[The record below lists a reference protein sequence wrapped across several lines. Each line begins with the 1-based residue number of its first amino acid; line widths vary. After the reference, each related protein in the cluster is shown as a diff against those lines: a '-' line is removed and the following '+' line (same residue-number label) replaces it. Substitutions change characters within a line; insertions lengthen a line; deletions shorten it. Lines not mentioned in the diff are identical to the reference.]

1 MALASAFGWG
11 SRAGAFGWAV
21 NEVIFPISTIQH
33 FENSKRLGTLVGQD
47 GLHSSEIAMTSGS
60 VPMRIS
66 QPVRQHIPRR
76 IVLQGA
82 GAAVS
87 LPWLESLPVWGMTP
101 ENESGESDS
110 SPSPQRFAT
119 LFMACGVNQDHWWAK
134 GGGADMELGRSLTPL
149 EPLKAKLNVIN
160 GLFNK
165 NATGVG
171 IHPGQTGNILSG
183 ASLQKGSEL
192 KGGISVDQL
201 LANHLGQQTAQPSL
215 VLGCEQPVTGYHETN
230 FSMAYSSHISWQNAT
245 SPVPMEVYPSLAFDS
260 LFDNRGNR
268 RNKSVLDRVSEHA
281 ASLSR
286 QVSAADRVRLEEYL
300 TSVREVEK
308 RIEKTRGDQQ
318 SATDRAA
325 DKNLPLVAMNRPDNG
340 LPEDIRE
347 HMKLM
352 CDVVALA
359 FQTDK
364 TRFATLLLCRD
375 ISGLFYP
382 FLDVRK
388 AHHSASHDDRSD
400 DFERISR
407 YYVSQMA
414 YLASRLDSMAEG
426 DQSVLDNS
434 CLLFVNNMWSG
445 SRHDSGRLPLFTLGG
460 LGGSLQTGRVLDY
473 TERGD
478 DGRKLCSLYLSLMH
492 RMGLPADQF
501 GDATAP
507 LADL

>member
-1 MALASAFGWG
+1 M
-11 SRAGAFGWAV
+11 SR
-21 NEVIFPISTIQH
+21 NIEHRT
-33 FENSKRLGTLVGQD
+33 
-47 GLHSSEIAMTSGS
+47 
-60 VPMRIS
+60 
-66 QPVRQHIPRR
+66 QPVRQGVARR

-82 GAAVS
+82 GAAMS
-87 LPWLESLPVWGMTP
+87 LPWLESVPVWGQELVTKA
-101 ENESGESDS
+101 DS
-110 SPSPQRFAT
+110 ASPSSSATPQRFAA
-119 LFMACGVNQDHWWAK
+119 LFMACGINSEHWWAK
-134 GGGADMELGRSLTPL
+134 GAGAEMELSRSLAPL
-149 EPLKAKLNVIN
+149 ESLKSKLNVIN

-192 KGGISVDQL
+192 KGGISVDQM
-201 LANHLGQQTAQPSL
+201 LANYLGQQTAQPSL
-215 VLGCEQPVTGYHETN
+215 VLGCEQPITGYHETN

-260 LFDNRGNR
+260 LFDNRGSR
-268 RNKSVLDRVSEHA
+268 RNKSVLDRVQEHA
-281 ASLSR
+281 SSLSR
-286 QVSAADRVRLEEYL
+286 QVSAADRERLDQYL

-308 RIEKTRGDQQ
+308 RIERARDAQHQ
-318 SATDRAA
+318 ATDNAVDRGE
-325 DKNLPLVAMNRPDNG
+325 PLVTMKRPDNG

-388 AHHSASHDDRSD
+388 AHHSASHDDQSD
-400 DFERISR
+400 DFERISG

-414 YLASRLDSMAEG
+414 YLAGRLEEMKEG
-426 DQSVLDNS
+426 DGSVLDHS
-434 CLLFVNNMWSG
+434 CLVFVNNMWSG
-445 SRHDSGRLPLFTLGG
+445 KNHDSNRLPLFTVGG
-460 LGGSLQTGRVLDY
+460 LSGTLETGRVMDY
-473 TERGD
+473 SARSD

-492 RMGLPADQF
+492 RMGLAADQF
-501 GDATAP
+501 GDATTQ